1 MLKKICAYCGKSY
14 AADKA
19 CSCGSSR
26 HNVYDKCQRNK
37 EAASFYHSI
46 SWKAMT
52 QRIRQLAYGLDE
64 LLWREKKLLRA
75 GKITHHIYTVEE
87 RPDLALREE
96 NLIYVNVQTHNMIHA
111 VYEKSAEKKRQMQAR
126 LLKIVASRS

>member
-1 MLKKICAYCGKSY
+1 MLKKICSFCGKSY
-14 AADKA
+14 QVGDK
-19 CSCGSSR
+19 CSCNRSR
-26 HNVYDKCQRNK
+26 QKDYDRYDRNK
-37 EAASFYHSI
+37 ESASFYHSI

>member
-14 AADKA
+14 SADKA

-26 HNVYDKCQRNK
+26 HTVYDRCQRNK

-46 SWKAMT
+46 SWRAMT

-75 GKITHHIYTVEE
+75 GKITHHIFTVEE
-87 RPDLALREE
+87 RPDLVLNEK
-96 NLIYVNVQTHNMIHA
+96 NLIYVNVKTHNMIHA
-111 VYEKSAEKKRQMQAR
+111 AYEKSESSKRQMQAR
-126 LLKIVASRS
+126 LLKIVASRR